1 MMDGEIRNTP
11 TVVDHAAMDDQSRE
25 RIVPAIHG
33 WQTVEPDPA
42 LELELAD
49 RLRRE
54 HSREELLDL
63 ASKHAHGDNDHD
75 ARMRRATWRALAR
88 RFGNGVRVGRGAIMK
103 HPETFEIG
111 DGVYIGEQVFIQGR
125 YDGRCVLGN
134 FVWIGPQSYL
144 DARDLVIEDYV
155 GWGPGAKVLGS
166 QHTGVPA
173 DLPVV
178 QTDLRIE
185 PVRVCAWA
193 DIGVNAVILPG
204 ITVGKGAIVG
214 AGAVVTEDV
223 PAFAIVAG
231 VPARFLRWRDGR
243 TEQAPHE

>member
-1 MMDGEIRNTP
+1 MTDLSMNHHDY
-11 TVVDHAAMDDQSRE
+11 E
-25 RIVPAIHG
+25 RIVPAVHG
-33 WQTVEPDPA
+33 RRTIEPDSTIDQ
-42 LELELAD
+42 ELAE

-63 ASKHAHGDNDHD
+63 ASRHAHGDNDED

-88 RFGNGVRVGRGAIMK
+88 RFGHGVRVCRGAIMK

-111 DGVYIGEQVFIQGR
+111 NGVYVGEQVFIQGR
-125 YDGRCVLGN
+125 FDGRCVLGDH
-134 FVWIGPQSYL
+134 VWIGPQSYL
-144 DARDLVIEDYV
+144 DARDLVIEEYV
-155 GWGPGAKVLGS
+155 GWGPGARVLGS
-166 QHTGVPA
+166 QHTGLPA

-185 PVRVCAWA
+185 PVRICAWA

-204 ITVGKGAIVG
+204 VTVGKGAIVG
-214 AGAVVTEDV
+214 AGAVVTESV
-223 PAFAIVAG
+223 PPFAIVAG

-243 TEQAPHE
+243 KEHTASAT